1 MSLKAQAMAGI
12 RWTTLSSM
20 GRAVLQVAQVVVLAR
35 LLTPGDFGLVALVSA
50 TTAFLQIFADAGVSN
65 AIIHEQDISPEQL
78 SSLYWFNVCIS
89 AALALTLALCSPLLA
104 AWYGQ
109 PPLTALLLMAA
120 ATLLV
125 NALAQQLKIQT
136 QKRLDFQRLA
146 KVELLSAICGFVVAI
161 TLAWQSAGAYALMAG
176 TLSTAVASTLLA
188 WLTLAQGWRPQARLQ
203 LGEIRRFIRFGLYM
217 IGNNLAN
224 TFNSQIDIF
233 LGSKL
238 LGATSV
244 GLYSV
249 PKELTLRV
257 AGLINPIMTQV
268 AFPVMAKAQ
277 NDEALLRRIYLQI
290 LRMTASVNF
299 PIYVFIGIFSEDIV
313 NIIFGSMWHETVPLL
328 QILAAWALLRSTIN
342 PVGSLLM
349 ACGRADISFKWN
361 TLLLGL
367 MPISVFIGSQYGI
380 SGMATAMTGTMIATY
395 WPNWRFQVY
404 PLCKATLLEY
414 SLQFTTPLIL
424 SIISGLACFFIS
436 ANIKNG
442 AARII
447 ASVAIYTII
456 YMLFSYKFNHALYE
470 NISSLSRLNK
480 SK

>member
-1 MSLKAQAMAGI
+1 
-12 RWTTLSSM
+12 M

-277 NDEALLRRIYLQI
+277 NDEALLRRIYLQVM
-290 LRMTASVNF
+290 RMTASVNF
-299 PIYVFIGIFSEDIV
+299 PIYVFMGVFAQDV
-313 NIIFGSMWHETVPLL
+313 VTVVLGEHWLHAAPLL
-328 QILAAWALLRSTIN
+328 QWLSVWALLRSTTN
-342 PVGSLLM
+342 PVGSLLL
-349 ACGRADISFKWN
+349 ARGRADISFRWN
-361 TLLLGL
+361 LAMLAVMPIAIWVGSQQGIKGMAIALATVTLL
-367 MPISVFIGSQYGI
+367 S
-380 SGMATAMTGTMIATY
+380 Y
-395 WPNWRFQVY
+395 WPNWRYQVW
-404 PLCKATLLEY
+404 PLCKAGFMEY
-414 SLQFTTPLIL
+414 SIQMLTPLLIATAACLIAFQVANMLQASGPWRVSNGVLATTVIYISL
-424 SIISGLACFFIS
+424 SHYFNKEWLDR
-436 ANIKNG
+436 IKSLLRREAEN
-442 AARII
+442 AARP
-447 ASVAIYTII
+447 
-456 YMLFSYKFNHALYE
+456 L
-470 NISSLSRLNK
+470 
-480 SK
+480 